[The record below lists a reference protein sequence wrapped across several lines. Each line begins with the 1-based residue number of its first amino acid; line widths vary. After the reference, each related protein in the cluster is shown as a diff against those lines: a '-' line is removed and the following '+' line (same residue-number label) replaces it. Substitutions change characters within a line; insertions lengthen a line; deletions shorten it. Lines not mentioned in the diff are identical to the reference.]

1 MKKIMIALTALALQ
15 SAFADVKT
23 FQSPSQWECTYISND
38 NVLQIFGYGG
48 VNLGTS
54 VTFPNTVY
62 DAGAAKTYTVNE
74 FGTNEAQ
81 PVFTNQQGNVTQQIG
96 SITCPNSTQ
105 VIWTGAFSNLN
116 FLTSFNAGGGT
127 INPGSLPSGLQS
139 CTTAGDI
146 AASGCENQKN
156 LTNVTLLPGCRSI
169 GSRAF
174 AGCTSLRILSIPTTV
189 TYIAP
194 DAFVGSG
201 VKCVVLQRGNVS
213 LKSFPKGIYAT
224 VQLLPYPKK

>member
-1 MKKIMIALTALALQ
+1 MKKMMIALTALALQ

-38 NVLQIFGYGG
+38 NVLQIFAYGG
-48 VNLGTS
+48 VNLSTS
-54 VTFPNTVY
+54 VTFPGTVY

-74 FGTNEAQ
+74 LGTNAAQ
-81 PVFTNQQGNVTQQIG
+81 PVFSNLQGNVTQQIG

-127 INPGSLPSGLQS
+127 IQPGSLPSGLQS

-174 AGCTSLRILSIPTTV
+174 AGCAKLKSIRIPSTV

-201 VKCVVLQRGNVS
+201 VKNVTLYRGQYPTS
-213 LKSFPKGIYAT
+213 IKGLFT
-224 VQLLPYPKK
+224 KTQELGQ

>member
-1 MKKIMIALTALALQ
+1 MIALTALALQ
-15 SAFADVKT
+15 SAFADVRT

-38 NVLQIFGYGG
+38 NVLQIYGYGG
-48 VNLGTS
+48 VNLSTS
-54 VTFPNTVY
+54 VTFPGTVY

-74 FGTNEAQ
+74 FGTNAAE
-81 PVFTNQQGNVTQQIG
+81 PVFSNLQGNVTQQIG
-96 SITCPNSTQ
+96 SITCPNSTE

-127 INPGSLPSGLQS
+127 IQAGSLPSGLQS

-156 LTNVTLLPGCRSI
+156 LTSVTILPGCRSI

-174 AGCTSLRILSIPTTV
+174 AGCAKLKSIRIPSTV
-189 TYIAP
+189 RYIAP

-201 VKCVVLQRGNVS
+201 VKIVTLYRGQYPTS
-213 LKSFPKGIYAT
+213 IKGLFT
-224 VQLLPYPKK
+224 KTQELGQ

>member
-38 NVLQIFGYGG
+38 NVLQIYGYGG
-48 VNLGTS
+48 VNLSTS
-54 VTFPNTVY
+54 VTFPGTVY

-74 FGTNEAQ
+74 FGTNAAQ
-81 PVFTNQQGNVTQQIG
+81 PVFSNLQGNVTQQIG
-96 SITCPNSTQ
+96 SITCPNSTE

-127 INPGSLPSGLQS
+127 IQPGSLPSGLQS

-174 AGCTSLRILSIPTTV
+174 AGCAKLKSIRIPSTV

-201 VKCVVLQRGNVS
+201 VKNVTVYRGQYPTS
-213 LKSFPKGIYAT
+213 IKGLFT
-224 VQLLPYPKK
+224 KTQELCQ